1 MLEKI
6 EDVLKALH
14 KHGITKITI
23 AYEGGHDEGTFD
35 ECVFYKGEDK
45 VMVEWDKVINDEN
58 TEFDDDHFLG
68 LIYSD
73 YGRLNQHYSFAS
85 EYSCR
90 GTVTINT
97 ETGDFNDDGYEHTET
112 DTYHTGNVFKE
123 QKEVF

>member
-6 EDVLKALH
+6 EDVLKALY

-23 AYEGGHDEGTFD
+23 EYEGGYDEGTFD

-45 VMVEWDKVINDEN
+45 VTVEWNKVMNDEN
-58 TEFDDDHFLG
+58 TEFDDDNFLG

-97 ETGDFNDDGYEHTET
+97 ETGDFNDNGFEHTET
-112 DTYHTGNVFKE
+112 DTYQTGNVFKE